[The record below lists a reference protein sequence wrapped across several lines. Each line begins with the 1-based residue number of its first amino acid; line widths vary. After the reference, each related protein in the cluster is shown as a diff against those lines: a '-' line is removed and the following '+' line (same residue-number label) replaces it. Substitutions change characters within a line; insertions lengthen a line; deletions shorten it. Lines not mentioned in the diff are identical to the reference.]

1 MFGRSPVADSNVKPK
16 PSVLFISHDSVRA
29 GATVLLINFLRWF
42 KENTDIP
49 FQILVCQ
56 RGEMETEFEKLA
68 PVWYLDPRARRRGR
82 LRAAIRRLMS
92 GVRPTNVLGLADLA
106 SRLAAA
112 AKIGLV
118 YSNTVVNG
126 RVLDALSPLGCPVL
140 THAHE
145 LEFAIHTNAG
155 TDFEHVK
162 RHTDHF
168 VAVSDAVRN
177 NLIARHG
184 IPQANVELIYGSVPA
199 MARPRA
205 DPTALKRALAAE
217 IGIPENARI
226 VGGCGTVFWLKGCD
240 LFLQLALAIR
250 ARESSVPVHLVWLGA
265 KPSAESFYPLQ
276 HDLVHAGL
284 ANRVHFIGS
293 RPNPLDYIAAFDV
306 FVLASREDAFPLAVM
321 EAAAVGVPTVCF
333 DGAGGACEFVD
344 ADAGRV
350 VPYLALDTMA
360 ERVLELLR
368 DEKLRSALGQRARTK
383 VREHHDIGVMAPKLA
398 RAIERMLVTSGGSK
412 AAYTKVHPSEQ

>member
-1 MFGRSPVADSNVKPK
+1 MTPK
-16 PSVLFISHDSVRA
+16 PSVLFIFHDSVRA
-29 GATVLLINFLRWF
+29 GATVFLINFLRWF

-56 RGEMETEFEKLA
+56 RGEMEAEFGKLA
-68 PVWYLDPRARRRGR
+68 PVWYLDARVRRKGA
-82 LRAAIRRLMS
+82 LRAAIRRLMN
-92 GVRPTNVLGLADLA
+92 GIRPTNVLSLADLA
-106 SRLAAA
+106 SRLGAA

-155 TDFEHVK
+155 KDFDYVK
-162 RHTDHF
+162 RHTDYF

-177 NLIARHG
+177 NLVARHG
-184 IPQANVELIYGSVPA
+184 IPETNVELIYGSVPT
-199 MARPRA
+199 MAQPRA
-205 DPTALKRALAAE
+205 DPTVLKRALAAE

-226 VGGCGTVFWLKGCD
+226 VGGCGTVYWLKGCD

-265 KPSAESFYPLQ
+265 KPSVEGFYSLQ
-276 HDLVHAGL
+276 HDLLRAGL
-284 ANRVHFIGS
+284 TGFVHFIGS

-306 FVLASREDAFPLAVM
+306 LVLPSREDAFPLAVM

-333 DGAGGACEFVD
+333 DGAGGACEFVEG
-344 ADAGRV
+344 DAGRV
-350 VPYLALDTMA
+350 VPYLDLDAMA
-360 ERVLELLR
+360 ERVLEVLR
-368 DEKLRSALGQRARTK
+368 DDELRSTLGQRARTK
-383 VREHHDIGVMAPKLA
+383 VRERHDITVMAPKLV
-398 RAIERMLVTSGGSK
+398 RTIERMLATGGGSK
-412 AAYTKVHPSEQ
+412 AAYTKVHSSEG

>member
-1 MFGRSPVADSNVKPK
+1 MTTK
-16 PSVLFISHDSVRA
+16 PSVLFVSHDSFRA

-56 RGEMETEFEKLA
+56 RGEMKDEFEKLG
-68 PVWYLDPRARRRGR
+68 PVWYLDARVRRKGA
-82 LRAAIRRLMS
+82 LRAAIRRLMR
-92 GVRPTNVLGLADLA
+92 GVRPSNVLGLADVA
-106 SRLAAA
+106 SRLGAAA
-112 AKIGLV
+112 NIGLV

-145 LEFAIHTNAG
+145 LEFAIHTYAG
-155 TDFEHVK
+155 KDFEYVK

-177 NLIARHG
+177 NLVARHG
-184 IPQANVELIYGSVPA
+184 IPEANVERVYGSVRT

-205 DPTALKRALAAE
+205 DATVLKRALAAE

-226 VGGCGTVFWLKGCD
+226 VGGCGTVYWLKGCD

-250 ARESSVPVHLVWLGA
+250 ARESAVPVHLVWLGA
-265 KPSAESFYPLQ
+265 KPSDEEFYPFQ
-276 HDLVHAGL
+276 HDLARAGL
-284 ANRVHFIGS
+284 TGLVHFIGS
-293 RPNPLDYIAAFDV
+293 RPNALDYIAAFDV
-306 FVLASREDAFPLAVM
+306 FALVSREDAFPLTVM

-333 DGAGGACEFVD
+333 DDAGGGREFVE

-350 VPYLALDTMA
+350 VPYLDLDAMA

-368 DEKLRSALGQRARTK
+368 HDELRSTLGQRARMK
-383 VREHHDIGVMAPKLA
+383 VQEHYDISVMAAKLL
-398 RAIERMLVTSGGSK
+398 RTIERMLATPGGSK
-412 AAYTKVHPSEQ
+412 AAYTKVHSSEE